1 MTFRNENWQI
11 TCFRRLDS
19 SDFMGGG
26 GNFSAIY
33 SPMAYIKQ
41 FNITLQNVTSNLYD
55 FKPL

>member
-41 FNITLQNVTSNLYD
+41 FNI
-55 FKPL
+55 